1 MKIEGEDI
9 IKKRSMAGEVM
20 SRLIRNKGAVIGGIL
35 LIFMVAVCLLAP
47 VIAPYSYDA
56 QDVTLKFMEPC
67 REYIFA
73 TDELGRDIF
82 SRILYGGRISL
93 MVAVSATAIS
103 AFFGVILGAIAGFY
117 GGRTDNIIMRCL
129 DIFMAIPYL
138 LLAIAVST
146 AAGSGLTSAII
157 AVGVA
162 GIPNFARTVRG
173 PILSVK
179 EQEFIEAARA
189 IDAKDARIMF
199 KHLLPNVLSPFIV
212 ALTGGVANA
221 INSVAALSFLG
232 LGVPA
237 PYPEWGAMISS
248 ARSYILQHSYMVTFP
263 GHPISLVVIALNVFG
278 DGLRDALDRRVK
290 S

>member
-56 QDVTLKFMEPC
+56 QDVTRKFMEPC

-263 GHPISLVVIALNVFG
+263 GLAIALVVIALNLFG
-278 DGLRDALDRRVK
+278 DGLRDALDPRLK
-290 S
+290 